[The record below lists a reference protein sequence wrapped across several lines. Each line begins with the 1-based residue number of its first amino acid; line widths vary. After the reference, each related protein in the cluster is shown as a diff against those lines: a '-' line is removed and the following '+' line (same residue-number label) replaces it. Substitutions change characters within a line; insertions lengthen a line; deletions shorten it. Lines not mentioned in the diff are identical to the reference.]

1 MVGPPN
7 VLGIVAHIEGSWIS
21 RRRRKLDLAK
31 KEACASTASF
41 AARAVAAALGRHRAV
56 LVLPPPPRASAL
68 ARSSPEDSPSAAKEA
83 ASAEAVNARQGI
95 TGRLDSGVN
104 GIIGVQVLLKKRKLD
119 QPKKKCPYSLMT
131 LPLFWMTGWGSVLR
145 SPAGKLARMCLAI
158 SGETPSSSSACT
170 TLPRAEDPIQVT
182 PPPGSAPRLRRICT
196 DLYLDSSFVTYQSRT
211 PV

>member
-7 VLGIVAHIEGSWIS
+7 LLGIVAHIEGSWIS

-104 GIIGVQVLLKKRKLD
+104 GIIGSCISEV
-119 QPKKKCPYSLMT
+119 
-131 LPLFWMTGWGSVLR
+131 PLQFDDSPSVLDDRVGISPSITRGEAR
-145 SPAGKLARMCLAI
+145 SDVLGDLRGDPVVLVRVHNVA
-158 SGETPSSSSACT
+158 ACGR
-170 TLPRAEDPIQVT
+170 PH
-182 PPPGSAPRLRRICT
+182 PGNSAPRLRPSAPP
-196 DLYLDSSFVTYQSRT
+196 DLSSHSSIAHC
-211 PV
+211 